1 MPRSIT
7 ALACLLALGSTQAQ
21 TADLV
26 RGEYWIDQD
35 LGIGANT
42 MFALSNTSQVP
53 GLQLPISM
61 AGYGPGVHTIGLRT
75 LDADGLWSLT
85 NFTTAVVIEPLPA
98 PPADLVETEYFL
110 NEDPGFGNGLSAWN
124 GNDTDTAGVQFNP
137 DLSGAVTGVN
147 TLFIRS
153 RTSDG
158 VWSLTNHIPV
168 LVIEPEEATEIVQVE
183 TFALPGPD
191 PGFGSADQHSVI
203 SPAIDLSAYVFDAPL
218 VSGTD
223 LYDTVMVRSRDA
235 SGHWSLTNRVIIG
248 GSTAVEDL
256 GAAAGIAVHPNP
268 FTDAFTVHTTDA
280 EPMRVIVYDAQG
292 KLVHDQLVN
301 GKDRVDL
308 SAHSSG
314 TYTVF
319 FWKEA
324 ERIHRVQLVKQ

>member
-98 PPADLVETEYFL
+98 PPAGLVETEYFL
-110 NEDPGFGNGLSAWN
+110 NEDPGFGNGLSAWS
-124 GNDTDTAGVQFNP
+124 GNDTDTAGVQINP
-137 DLSGAVTGVN
+137 DLSDAVTGVN
-147 TLFIRS
+147 TLFFRS

-158 VWSLTNHIPV
+158 VWSLTNHRPV

-191 PGFGSADQHSVI
+191 PGFGSGDQHSVI

-235 SGHWSLTNRVIIG
+235 SGRWSLTNRVIID

-256 GAAAGIAVHPNP
+256 GAAAGIAVFPNP
-268 FTDAFTVHTTDA
+268 FTDAFTVRTADA
-280 EPMRVIVYDAQG
+280 QPVRVIVYDAQG

-324 ERIHRVQLVKQ
+324 DRIHRVQLVKQ